1 MVLRNKAFTLIELL
15 IVIAIIAILTVAF
28 LPGALKA
35 PAKARDA
42 GRVKSINDIAAVL
55 EAYSSEKGGVYPIP
69 TEHCLDDSNTKLSA
83 LASYFANNKFPLDP
97 SSQDSCFSGL
107 TGDKA
112 KMYFYKSDDGKF
124 YILAARMELLASS
137 NYDNKIIGLEGLAQN
152 IMATYV
158 GPGKTGKAADN
169 AWYVAYGP
177 K

>member
-1 MVLRNKAFTLIELL
+1 MILRLCLRLIHRKK
-15 IVIAIIAILTVAF
+15 V
-28 LPGALKA
+28 
-35 PAKARDA
+35 
-42 GRVKSINDIAAVL
+42 
-55 EAYSSEKGGVYPIP
+55 GVYPIP

-177 K
+177 KIGIVVKNLQSLGSVLGLLSLKVYLQYKKKAHSLCSCVGGACQLKK